1 MVISCE
7 YDTKTQ
13 WRIFIV
19 IGDIMIHHDHT
30 DTLLCV
36 FEALMERYQKHKHKY
51 TTVGRPAQ
59 NNLKEKTMERY

>member
-1 MVISCE
+1 
-7 YDTKTQ
+7 
-13 WRIFIV
+13 
-19 IGDIMIHHDHT
+19 MIHHDHT